1 MRYIKKLR
9 DALDERRVDWNVP
22 SRTGLSWKR
31 GLPCRHGLYD
41 VGAAQVGK
49 HLYIL
54 GGYFELGAVS
64 DWIEIFDLENRVW
77 LPPRPLAAGV
87 AHSHA
92 TVATDG
98 VRYLYIVS
106 GQVGSECK
114 PAVRDV
120 FAYDTIT
127 GRWTTL
133 PQVPAARYAAVT
145 QLWNGRLHFIGG
157 AKEDRWTPASEHWS
171 LGVSG
176 ETAVEESWREE
187 IPIPVGGMHRG
198 SIVANNSLYV
208 LGGQQGDFMAIPGD
222 PDCRCTGA
230 TQESYLGSCF
240 RLDTLSA
247 PWTRL
252 ADMPIAVSHIDCS
265 TVLHKN
271 TILLVGGQAYKDP
284 TTFALRLTDAIQ
296 SYDMRS
302 GTWDILGH
310 LPYRLKIPAVGVL
323 GDELT
328 ATLGQRGKRRSDR
341 PGPISAATWHTTLPS
356 KAKSYERRGDFFSGK
371 SVLLMSHELTRSG
384 APLVLL
390 ELARELLDRGATVRV
405 ATVADDA
412 RGWSLAAEK
421 CVPLIPL
428 ESALTIARN
437 SDLVVANTISAPM
450 KAWVEA
456 CLDEAPE
463 VADRLL
469 WWVHE
474 IDVEVFKP
482 SASLLYRASTVV
494 FDSEAARSAWEA
506 EVALPERT
514 HVMYP
519 PLDEA
524 LVGKS
529 AETRFV
535 LPRNKARSDQPSQ
548 FGCREEIR
556 RILGVGPKD
565 FLVCNVGSVGLRK
578 GQRELVRA
586 LATHSSDHEL
596 PLRLVLVGFRDWA
609 QRAKFLLSLS
619 NQERRVLS
627 PSRAFVR
634 QRDLSP
640 FYAASDAFVMNTQ
653 GIAGNRGESFG
664 RVTAEAMLFGLPV
677 LGTSAG
683 GTVEIIKDGET
694 GMLFPIGDTG
704 QTLLVEQ
711 IKKLAADRESAR
723 NMGAAARLD
732 VLGRFRWES
741 FMTAFEYA
749 AAGTA
754 LSPRN

>member
-1 MRYIKKLR
+1 MRYIKRLR
-9 DALDERRVDWNVP
+9 DALDERRVEWNVS
-22 SRTGLSWKR
+22 SRTGLSWNR

-41 VGAAQVGK
+41 VGAAQVGN
-49 HLYIL
+49 HLYIV
-54 GGYFELGAVS
+54 GGYLELGAVS
-64 DWIEIFDLENRVW
+64 DWIEIYDLENQVW
-77 LPPRPLAAGV
+77 LEPRPLPTGV

-98 VRYLYIVS
+98 LRFLYIVS

-114 PAVRDV
+114 PAVRDA

-127 GRWTTL
+127 GNWSAL
-133 PQVPAARYAAVT
+133 PKVPAARYAAVT
-145 QLWNGRLHFIGG
+145 QLWNGRLHFLGG
-157 AKEDRWTPASEHWS
+157 ATEDRWTPASDHWS

-176 ETAVEESWREE
+176 GTALEESWREE
-187 IPIPVGGMHRG
+187 VPIPVSGMHRG
-198 SIVANNSLYV
+198 SIVTNNSLYV
-208 LGGQQGDFMAIPGD
+208 FGGQQGDFMAIPGD

-230 TQESYLGSCF
+230 TQERYIASCF
-240 RLDTLSA
+240 RLDALSG

-265 TVLHKN
+265 TVLHEDS
-271 TILLVGGQAYKDP
+271 ILLVGGQAYKHP
-284 TTFALRLTDAIQ
+284 TTFALRLADAIQ
-296 SYDMRS
+296 SYDLRT

-310 LPYRLKIPAVGVL
+310 LPYRLKIPAVGVFE
-323 GDELT
+323 DRLT

-356 KAKSYERRGDFFSGK
+356 PTKVHERGKDFFSGK
-371 SVLLMSHELTRSG
+371 SVLLMTHELTRSG

-428 ESALTIARN
+428 ESAVAIAQS
-437 SDLVVANTISAPM
+437 SDLVIANTISAPM
-450 KAWVEA
+450 KAWVEE
-456 CLDEAPE
+456 CLGEAPG

-482 SASLLYRASTVV
+482 SASLLHRASTVV
-494 FDSEAARSAWEA
+494 FDSEAARSAWKT
-506 EVALPERT
+506 EVVLPERT
-514 HVMYP
+514 HVIFP
-519 PLDEA
+519 PLDEV
-524 LVGKS
+524 LVEKS
-529 AETRFV
+529 TEARFL
-535 LPRNKARSDQPSQ
+535 LPRTRVRSVQPPRW
-548 FGCREEIR
+548 GDREEIR
-556 RILGVGPKD
+556 RSLGVGPND
-565 FLVCNVGSVGLRK
+565 FLVCNVGSVEPRK
-578 GQRELVRA
+578 GQRELVRT
-586 LATHSSDHEL
+586 LARHSSDYEL

-619 NQERRVLS
+619 SQERRVLS
-627 PSRAFVR
+627 PARAFVR

-653 GIAGNRGESFG
+653 GIAGARGETFG

-694 GMLFPIGDTG
+694 GLLFPIGEAG
-704 QTLLVEQ
+704 QTLLLDQ
-711 IKKLAADRESAR
+711 IRKLATDRKSAR
-723 NMGAAARLD
+723 RIGAAARSD
-732 VLGRFRWES
+732 VLARFRRKS
-741 FMTAFEYA
+741 FMAAFENA
-749 AAGTA
+749 AAET
-754 LSPRN
+754 LSA